1 VIFDIEANEIEE
13 ALTTLVGELKSYKYI
28 CAFSADGEALP

>member
-1 VIFDIEANEIEE
+1 VISDIEANEIEE
-13 ALTTLVGELKSYKYI
+13 ALAALVGELKSYKYI